1 MENTH
6 IVDMLMRLKRKRA
19 INEEE
24 NRKKRKIIV
33 STIIYVIVMV
43 MHWYSTSVLLK
54 EPSNDWDQERQS
66 FLGRLFDGKDSTC
79 IEQLRVSKSAFK
91 QLCEI
96 LQGIGGLVRTRNVS
110 IEESVAIFFN
120 ILAHNLKFRVIGFH
134 YYRSK
139 ETISRQFHNVLHAMM
154 KISQEYVKYQ
164 PCVIGNSEREKWR
177 WFENCLGAL
186 DGTLIPV
193 TITAEERPRY
203 RDRKGDISTNMLG
216 VCGPDLRFFYVLP
229 GWEGSAS
236 DARVLRDA
244 LHRSN
249 RFHVPNDK
257 YYLVDAGYTNG
268 PGFLAP
274 YRGTRYHLKEWV
286 GNRRPENYKELY
298 NLRHS
303 RARNVIERA
312 FGLLKK
318 RWSIL
323 RTPSFF
329 DIKTQVRI
337 INACCVLHN
346 FIRTE
351 QATDPVLEAQDLQ
364 FLASVDSELLNRST
378 REENE
383 NNSDGITSVQ
393 ATVEW
398 TAFRDTLALQ
408 MFHDY
413 QAQTAANNS

>member
-1 MENTH
+1 
-6 IVDMLMRLKRKRA
+6 
-19 INEEE
+19 
-24 NRKKRKIIV
+24 
-33 STIIYVIVMV
+33 MV

-110 IEESVAIFFN
+110 IEESVAIFLN

-154 KISQEYVKYQ
+154 KISQEYVKYQPCVIQEYVKYQ

-249 RFHVPNDK
+249 RFHVPN
-257 YYLVDAGYTNG
+257 
-268 PGFLAP
+268 
-274 YRGTRYHLKEWV
+274 
-286 GNRRPENYKELY
+286 
-298 NLRHS
+298 
-303 RARNVIERA
+303 
-312 FGLLKK
+312 
-318 RWSIL
+318 
-323 RTPSFF
+323 
-329 DIKTQVRI
+329 
-337 INACCVLHN
+337 
-346 FIRTE
+346 
-351 QATDPVLEAQDLQ
+351 
-364 FLASVDSELLNRST
+364 ASVDSELLNRST